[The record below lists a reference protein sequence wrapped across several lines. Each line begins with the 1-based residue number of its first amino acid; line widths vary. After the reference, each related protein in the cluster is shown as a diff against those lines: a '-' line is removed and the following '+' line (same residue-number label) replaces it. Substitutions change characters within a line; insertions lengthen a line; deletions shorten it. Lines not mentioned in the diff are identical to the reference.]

1 MAQVKKTEKRE
12 AIRNSAYMLFKEKG
26 YLKCQMTDIARAAG
40 TAVSNIYVYFP
51 SKFELFYDVYIP
63 IINARMQQLKV
74 QVDNNKTPRTRLRLI
89 LLTLWRDLPREDNCF
104 AHNLMQA
111 IITAPPGKEK
121 PHSPLS
127 SLEDFINKLII
138 DCLPKERQFI
148 LKDSLISFLF
158 WMAFDGFT
166 INAKVHESRDTE
178 ALVDHVCDLLIG
190 NEILS

>member
-1 MAQVKKTEKRE
+1 MAQVKKIEKRE
-12 AIRNSAYMLFKEKG
+12 AIRKSAHTLFREKG
-26 YLKCQMTDIARAAG
+26 YLKCQMTDIARMAG

-51 SKFELFYDVYIP
+51 SKLELFYDVYIP
-63 IINARMQQLKV
+63 IIYERMKELEIQVSETKAPRAKLK
-74 QVDNNKTPRTRLRLI
+74 KI

-111 IITAPPGKEK
+111 IITAPADKEK

-127 SLEDFINKLII
+127 SLEVFINNLII
-138 DCLPKERQFI
+138 ACLPKERQFI

-166 INAKVHESRDTE
+166 INAKVHEYRDTE

-190 NEILS
+190 NEILT